1 MNSTIKKIILFLGII
16 LIGIIGLMVADQHD
30 FLQGRTETQNTI
42 GNGVADPLVT
52 ETSVKNNNSAN
63 VTTGSGSNLAPSK
76 IQHSSSTSASIPNID
91 GVRTQKK

>member
-1 MNSTIKKIILFLGII
+1 MNPTIKKIILFLGII

-42 GNGVADPLVT
+42 GNGVPDPLVT
-52 ETSVKNNNSAN
+52 GTSVKNNNSAH

-76 IQHSSSTSASIPNID
+76 IKTSNDTNSGID
-91 GVRTQKK
+91 GIEKR